1 MDEVFLGNPVS
12 KMVDLLD
19 RKVEG
24 KMETAVK

>member
-1 MDEVFLGNPVS
+1 MDEVFLRNQVR